1 MVSAENDPRRA
12 GTIWMLDLDDSIPAI
27 TPRVA
32 TTFRRVSRDLVPAL
46 VSTLGRDTSA
56 EILHRFQTGRRCYTA
71 WVGDQLA
78 SYGWVSFDEEHI
90 GELNLRI
97 RLLPGEAYLWDC
109 ATVPALRRNHLYSA
123 LLAYMLG
130 ELHAAGVCRAWI
142 GADMANKPSQ
152 QGIARAGFQHVADL
166 VMARVLT
173 LRQVWVQGQP
183 GVPDHIVA
191 EARRAFLNDR
201 DKVWINAASSARS
214 TL

>member
-1 MVSAENDPRRA
+1 
-12 GTIWMLDLDDSIPAI
+12 
-27 TPRVA
+27 
-32 TTFRRVSRDLVPAL
+32 
-46 VSTLGRDTSA
+46 
-56 EILHRFQTGRRCYTA
+56 
-71 WVGDQLA
+71 
-78 SYGWVSFDEEHI
+78 
-90 GELNLRI
+90 
-97 RLLPGEAYLWDC
+97 
-109 ATVPALRRNHLYSA
+109 
-123 LLAYMLG
+123 MLG
-130 ELHAAGVCRAWI
+130 ELHTAGVCRAWI
-142 GADMANKPSQ
+142 GADMGNKPSQ